1 MGDGDSGALPTLA
14 LQRQQHPVALAGTGA
29 VISKFNR
36 DTMVLTVGLLGTVI
50 FAGLVLAAQ
59 DLHPKAAVVT
69 DEATQTGGDLSLNA
83 NPAALSEIAGFD
95 AKNTAEVTSDPATN
109 LDEGFNAENSQTIPH
124 ANASRGPRHIGKV
137 LRE

>member
-14 LQRQQHPVALAGTGA
+14 LQRQQHPVALASTGA

-59 DLHPKAAVVT
+59 DLLQKLAPAGKTIIRFKADDALLT
-69 DEATQTGGDLSLNA
+69 FLASL
-83 NPAALSEIAGFD
+83 
-95 AKNTAEVTSDPATN
+95 
-109 LDEGFNAENSQTIPH
+109 
-124 ANASRGPRHIGKV
+124 
-137 LRE
+137 